1 MPGPPA
7 SVPSVAPPLRPRAT
21 PRHGAGPPR
30 RGDRPHRPPPHTPA
44 RRLASRVV
52 TPRRL
57 ACSLPLAALLA
68 APVAADGSAATPAV
82 LTSLERGVLHERIA
96 TTPDPT
102 QSFTLFLPTAFD
114 PARRWPL
121 LLVFDPRARGR
132 LGAELFAPAAER
144 WGWIV
149 ASSENTRSDGDF
161 EVNRRAVNAMFPDL
175 VARLPVDE
183 RRIYATG
190 FSGGAIVA
198 WILGQSTGR
207 LAGVI
212 AVGGRPV
219 EGHDRLPP
227 SFDVWIEAGRTDF
240 NYQPSLQLAA
250 LAAKG
255 DRAHRFEVFEGRHE
269 WFPPEDAA
277 RAVAWLELAAARDG
291 TAPMPPP
298 ETIAALAATEI
309 AHAESAAAAGDPLL
323 ARRRFEAVARDFA
336 SLAGAGDAVASAT
349 ARAASIARS
358 REHAA
363 AENDAAWGARFE
375 SAAWSRTGEAIAAL
389 RLEQPVPLLA
399 RVRRLLGLNDLLERA
414 ARTGPRADAARRAL
428 ASARVQL
435 GFYQAEE
442 LISAKQWE
450 RAVVA
455 LTLAAEI
462 EPGNPVTWY
471 HIACAQARLGR
482 VAAALAALE
491 RALANGLPT
500 PARARTDPDLASLPR
515 PDLERLLAAS
525 AMP

>member
-298 ETIAALAATEI
+298 ETIAAPAPPRSPDRGSTPPPRTTPHGAP
-309 AHAESAAAAGDPLL
+309 ASSPRPGAEP
-323 ARRRFEAVARDFA
+323 ARRSRRSGWSSRFRCWRGYDDCSGSTTCSSARREPGRAPTPPVAR
-336 SLAGAGDAVASAT
+336 
-349 ARAASIARS
+349 
-358 REHAA
+358 
-363 AENDAAWGARFE
+363 W
-375 SAAWSRTGEAIAAL
+375 
-389 RLEQPVPLLA
+389 
-399 RVRRLLGLNDLLERA
+399 
-414 ARTGPRADAARRAL
+414 
-428 ASARVQL
+428 
-435 GFYQAEE
+435 
-442 LISAKQWE
+442 
-450 RAVVA
+450 
-455 LTLAAEI
+455 
-462 EPGNPVTWY
+462 
-471 HIACAQARLGR
+471 
-482 VAAALAALE
+482 
-491 RALANGLPT
+491 
-500 PARARTDPDLASLPR
+500 PR
-515 PDLERLLAAS
+515 PACSSAS
-525 AMP
+525 TRPRS